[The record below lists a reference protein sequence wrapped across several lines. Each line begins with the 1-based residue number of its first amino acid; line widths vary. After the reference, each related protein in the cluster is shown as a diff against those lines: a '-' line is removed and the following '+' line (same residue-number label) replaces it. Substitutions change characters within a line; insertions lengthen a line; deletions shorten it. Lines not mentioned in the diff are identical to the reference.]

1 MSTFLDKIGSPQDL
15 RSLTYPELDILAR
28 ELRDEIIRIISIN
41 GGHLASSLGVVELTI
56 AVHRVFDSPRDKIIW
71 DVGHQSY
78 AHKLLTGRRDR
89 FSTIRNQ
96 GGLSPFPSREES
108 PHDAFS
114 TGHAGTSISAALG
127 MAMARDL
134 NHENFQVVAITGDGS
149 LGAGMAFEA
158 INHAGH
164 KGTRLIV
171 ILNDNGMSISPTPG
185 AMARLLNQV
194 RLDSRYEYAKNKF
207 KRITYRIPFGR
218 WLLDMTMKAKTGF
231 KRVLLPNAF
240 WEQLGFLYLGPL
252 DGHNIRDMESA
263 LIRARDH
270 ESRPMLIH
278 VMTTK
283 GKGHYQAEHKPI
295 KYHGIAPYISEN
307 GNGHSS
313 YSQVFGQTLLKLM
326 RENSKIIAISA
337 AMIDG
342 TGLAPVAAEFPDRVI
357 DVGIC
362 EQHAVTLAAGLA
374 AQNYIPVV
382 AIYSTFL
389 QRAYDQIIHDVCIPR
404 LPVVFAVDRAGIVGE
419 DGATHQ
425 GAFDI
430 SFLTGI
436 PGMIVASPGD
446 ENELQDMLCT
456 AVNAGQP
463 IALRYPRGMG
473 LGVTLSPELHSLP
486 LGKGSVLKQGND
498 VAIFALGSMVFP
510 SLEAAALLDKKGI
523 DAAVINARFAKP
535 LDSALIT
542 EFAGK
547 TPYLV
552 TVEENIL
559 RGGFGSAIL
568 EVLSQTALQPRKIER
583 IGLPDNFIKHGN
595 QDISRKK
602 YDLDAAG
609 IARRIV
615 AAFPSLNAG
624 QGMVR
629 AKNPSK

>member
-1 MSTFLDKIGSPQDL
+1 MSPFLEKINSPEDL

-28 ELRDEIIRIISIN
+28 ELRDEIIKTISIN

-78 AHKLLTGRRDR
+78 AHKLLTGRRER
-89 FSTIRNQ
+89 FSTIRHQ
-96 GGLSPFPSREES
+96 GGLSPFPSRQES
-108 PHDAFS
+108 PHDAFT

-134 NHENFQVVAITGDGS
+134 SHDSFQVIAITGDGS

-158 INHAGH
+158 VNHAGH
-164 KGTRLIV
+164 QGTKLIV
-171 ILNDNGMSISPTPG
+171 ILNDNGMSISPTRG

-194 RLDSRYEYAKNKF
+194 RLDSRYETAKNRF
-207 KRITYRIPFGR
+207 KRLTYRIPFGR
-218 WLLDMTMKAKTGF
+218 WLLGMTMKAKTGF

-252 DGHNIRDMESA
+252 DGHNIREMEAA
-263 LIRARDH
+263 LVRARDH
-270 ESRPMLIH
+270 ESRPILIH
-278 VMTTK
+278 VLTTK
-283 GKGHYQAEHKPI
+283 GKGHIQAENKPT
-295 KYHGIAPYISEN
+295 KYHGIAPHISEN

-313 YSQVFGQTLLKLM
+313 YSQVFGRTLLRLM
-326 RENSKIIAISA
+326 RENKKIVAISA

-389 QRAYDQIIHDVCIPR
+389 QRAYDQIIHDVCIPQ

-425 GAFDI
+425 GSFDI

-436 PGMIVASPGD
+436 PNMLVAAPGD
-446 ENELQDMLCT
+446 ENELQDMLFT
-456 AVNAGQP
+456 AVSAGQP

-473 LGVTLSPELHSLP
+473 QGVKLRPELHALP
-486 LGKGSVLKQGND
+486 LGKGKVLKQGKD
-498 VAIFALGSMVFP
+498 VVIFALGSMVYP
-510 SLEAAALLDKKGI
+510 SLEAAALLDKRGI
-523 DAAVINARFAKP
+523 DTAVINARFAKP
-535 LDSALIT
+535 VDSAMVM

-552 TVEENIL
+552 TVEENTL
-559 RGGFGSAIL
+559 RGGFGSSIL
-568 EVLSQTALQPRKIER
+568 EILAQSALQSLKIEL
-583 IGLPDNFIKHGN
+583 IGLPDKFVEHG
-595 QDISRKK
+595 QQELFREK

-609 IARRIV
+609 IARRIIS
-615 AAFPSLNAG
+615 AFPALTSKPDL
-624 QGMVR
+624 VR
-629 AKNPSK
+629 TKNPVK